1 MYQKNLTK
9 ISIFLSLLLLIG
21 CGNPELKE
29 SERLLG
35 IAIADKNHS
44 EILIHAD
51 SVLSV
56 DPENI
61 SAISAFRDSARI
73 YIHIQDASKNL
84 LKLEETTVAT
94 TLPFSLSTPIDDI
107 ELIKY
112 LQQLYNDNFVK
123 SETFQELKVD
133 GETGALTNKAI
144 RELNLRYTSVS
155 DEDATNSPSES
166 LIRNLLIQE
175 LSKNVLLTLDEFSE
189 KVNLLTEAKKSL
201 KKAERLDPR
210 FRGVIELE
218 ELIEN
223 RAELFTFYLHKIM
236 LSDYFLTVV
245 PTYASYYDGVRGL
258 MDSKLSLWRMLDM
271 YSYGPSDAYRI
282 AKSEVDDIYPLLEKQ
297 SSNDSGAARKLLS
310 IYKDLEDDFDDI
322 DSIDPAIELT
332 EAVIDVIKLSMGA
345 EGSMNDWSSAMSE
358 AISNYSDSTED
369 LTNEIE
375 PLEDLN
381 EERSIINDAIEEY
394 LDDRIINA
402 LENSSKY
409 I

>member
-1 MYQKNLTK
+1 MYQINLTK

-51 SVLSV
+51 SVLSI

-133 GETGALTNKAI
+133 GETGALTKKAI
-144 RELNLRYTSVS
+144 KELNLRYTNVS
-155 DEDATNSPSES
+155 DEDATNSPSEG

-175 LSKNVLLTLDEFSE
+175 LSKNVLLSLDEFSE

-245 PTYASYYDGVRGL
+245 PTYAGYYDGVRGI
-258 MDSKLSLWRMLDM
+258 MDAKLSLWRALDM
-271 YSYGPSDAYRI
+271 YSMGPADAYRF
-282 AKSEVDDIYPLLEKQ
+282 AKSTADGIYPLLEKQ
-297 SSNDSGAARKLLS
+297 SSNDSSGARKLLS

-322 DSIDPAIELT
+322 DSLDPAIELT
-332 EAVIDVIKLSMGA
+332 EAVIDVIKLSMEA

-358 AISNYSDSTED
+358 ATSNYSDSAED

-381 EERSIINDAIEEY
+381 EERSIINDAVEEY